1 MTTVEALEVNVDDK
15 GGLKRE
21 LSFQVPVGA
30 VDSALNAAYDR
41 VASSVSLKGFRNGK
55 VPRQVIKSRYGKE
68 VEGDVLQQLV
78 PEYYRQAVTQAEIE
92 PLTSPEF
99 GDMKL
104 KAGEALSVVATMEIK
119 PELTLAPYEGV
130 ELESVDQDVSDED
143 VAVAHKSLQDAMASL
158 EACDA
163 DHVAEN
169 GDVAVIDFLGKVDDE
184 AFEGGTA
191 QGYSLSLGESRF
203 IPGFEEQVVGHKA
216 GEQFDVNVSFPDD
229 YHSEELKGKDA
240 VFEITLHE
248 IKAKVLPE
256 VNDEFATQVGDFDNL
271 EALNETLREE
281 IKTKRVGDQKQTHRN
296 EVLTKLA
303 EANDCEVPES
313 WIEDEIG
320 TMVDSH
326 RRIAAMQGQELENE
340 EELRAE
346 VRPVAE
352 IQARGRLVVGEI
364 AKAENLQV
372 AEEDFTQEVVRMSQE
387 YQRPPEE
394 IIKLIRSNP
403 AETERLSNYLL
414 RNKVLDLVI
423 EKANIT
429 TVSRVRDKA

>member
-1 MTTVEALEVNVDDK
+1 MTTVDALEVNVDDK

-21 LSFQVPVGA
+21 LSFQIPASA
-30 VDSALNAAYDR
+30 VDSALDAAYTR
-41 VASSVSLKGFRNGK
+41 VAGSVSLKGFRNGK

-78 PEYYRQAVTQAEIE
+78 PEYYRQAVVQAEIE

-99 GDMKL
+99 GPMDL
-104 KAGEALSVVATMEIK
+104 KEGEALSLVATVEVK
-119 PELTLAPYEGV
+119 PELTLASYEGV
-130 ELESVDQDVSDED
+130 ELEAVDQDVSDQD

-169 GDVAVIDFLGKVDDE
+169 GNVAVIDFLGKVDDV

-191 QGYSLSLGESRF
+191 EGYSLSLGEGRF

-216 GEQFDVNVSFPDD
+216 GEQFDVNVAFPED
-229 YHSEELKGKDA
+229 YHSEDLKGKDA
-240 VFEITLHE
+240 VFAITLHE

-256 VNDEFATQVGDFDNL
+256 VNDEFASQVGDFDNL
-271 EALNETLREE
+271 EALNKTLTDE
-281 IKTKRVGDQKQTHRN
+281 ILTKRAGDQQRTHRN
-296 EVLTKLA
+296 DVLVKLA

-313 WIEDEIG
+313 WIEEEID

-326 RRIAAMQGQELENE
+326 RRMAAMQGQELENE
-340 EELRAE
+340 EEVRAE

-352 IQARGRLVVGEI
+352 IQARGRLIVGEI
-364 AKAENLQV
+364 AKAEELQV
-372 AEEDFTQEVVRMSQE
+372 AEEEFTQEIVRMSQE
-387 YQRPPEE
+387 YQRAPEE
-394 IIKLIRSNP
+394 IIELIRSNP

-429 TVSRVRDKA
+429 TVPRVREEA